1 MWLRKKMNRD
11 DYEDVMMDII
21 DKTNEIIDWIEQ
33 HEETKGQHR
42 KEQNMGAL
50 QEDSTK
56 KR

>member
-42 KEQNMGAL
+42 KE
-50 QEDSTK
+50 
-56 KR
+56 